1 MFIKELKIVNFRNY
15 KTLDIKLSNH
25 INIIYGNNA
34 QGKTNILESIYVLG
48 ITKSHRSFTLEDLIM
63 NGETQSK
70 ISGIVEK
77 NNMESLFE
85 IILSTKKKKYMIDS
99 DEIKKTSDYIS
110 NMNIIIF
117 YPEDLEIIKGSPDIR
132 RRYLNLELSQLYN
145 NYYRVLS
152 DYNKILKI
160 RNDYLK
166 KMQKGIKVDENYFM
180 IITEYLI
187 QKSVFIYRARNKFI
201 NKLNSYA
208 KNIFWEIMHLEG
220 FHLKYKTNFEFKE
233 YSETEIKEQLK
244 SKFEIEKSNEIKAGN
259 TLYGPHRDDFE
270 FYLGNNNLKSYGS
283 QGQQRVAVLS
293 IKLAEIEIFKNYSK
307 TSPILLLDDVFSELD
322 DEKKNNLL
330 KYINDDI
337 QTIITTTDLENI
349 DEAIIKKAELFKIES
364 GSVVEKLEEVKE
376 ND

>member
-63 NGETQSK
+63 NGESQAK
-70 ISGIVEK
+70 ISGKVEK
-77 NNMESLFE
+77 NGIESLYE
-85 IILSTKKKKYMIDS
+85 INLNTMKKKYKIDS

-145 NYYRVLS
+145 NYYRVLN
-152 DYNKILKI
+152 DYNKLLKI

-180 IITEYLI
+180 IVTEYLI
-187 QKSVFIYRARNKFI
+187 DKATFIYRARNKFT

-208 KNIFWEIMHLEG
+208 TKIFWEIMHLEG
-220 FHLKYKTNFEFKE
+220 FSLKYKTNFDFKE
-233 YSETEIKEQLK
+233 YTESEIKEQLK
-244 SKFEIEKSNEIKAGN
+244 VKFEREKSAEVKSGN

-349 DEAIIKKAELFKIES
+349 DDAIIKKSKLFKIES
-364 GSVVEKLEEVKE
+364 GCVVEKLEEVKE

>member
-63 NGETQSK
+63 NGEAQAK
-70 ISGIVEK
+70 ISGKVEK
-77 NNMESLFE
+77 NGIESLYE
-85 IILSTKKKKYMIDS
+85 INLNTTKKKYKIDS

-117 YPEDLEIIKGSPDIR
+117 YPEDLEVIKGSPDIR

-145 NYYRVLS
+145 NYYRVLN
-152 DYNKILKI
+152 DYNKLLKI

-180 IITEYLI
+180 IVTEYLI
-187 QKSVFIYRARNKFI
+187 DKAIFIYRARNKFI

-208 KNIFWEIMHLEG
+208 TKIFWEIMHLEG
-220 FHLKYKTNFEFKE
+220 FNLKYKTNFDFKE
-233 YSETEIKEQLK
+233 YTESEIKEQLK
-244 SKFEIEKSNEIKAGN
+244 AKFESEKSAEVKSGN

-349 DEAIIKKAELFKIES
+349 DDAIIKKSKLFKIES
-364 GSVVEKLEEVKE
+364 GCVVEKLEEVKE

>member
-1 MFIKELKIVNFRNY
+1 MILKELKIANFRNY
-15 KTLDIKLSNH
+15 KSLNIKLSDR

-48 ITKSHRSFTLEDLIM
+48 ITKSHRSFIDDDLIM
-63 NGETQSK
+63 NGENVSK
-70 ISGIVEK
+70 ISGNIEK
-77 NNMESLFE
+77 NGINSLFE
-85 IILSTKKKKYMIDS
+85 INLNKTKKKYKIDN
-99 DEIKKTSDYIS
+99 DDIKKTSDYIS

-117 YPEDLEIIKGSPDIR
+117 YPEDLEIIKGSPGIR
-132 RRYLNLELSQLYN
+132 RKFLNLELSQLYN

-152 DYNKILKI
+152 DYNKLLKI

-166 KMQKGIKVDENYFM
+166 KMQKNIKVDENYFA

-187 QKSVFIYRARNKFI
+187 DKAVFIYRARNKFI

-208 KNIFWEIMHLEG
+208 SNIYYEIMHLEG
-220 FHLKYKTNFEFKE
+220 FNLKYKTNLDLKD
-233 YSETEIKEQLK
+233 YSESEIKEQIK
-244 SKFEIEKSNEIKAGN
+244 AKFESDKQLEIRLGN
-259 TLYGPHRDDFE
+259 TLYGPHRDDFD
-270 FYLGNNNLKSYGS
+270 FYLGENNLKCYGS
-283 QGQQRVAVLS
+283 QGQQRLAVIS

-330 KYINDDI
+330 KYIKDDI

-349 DEAIIKKAELFKIES
+349 DDSIIKSSKLFKIEA
-364 GSVVEKLEEVKE
+364 GCVVEEKEEVEE

>member
-1 MFIKELKIVNFRNY
+1 MVLKELKIINFRNY
-15 KTLDIKLSNH
+15 KSLNIKLSDR

-48 ITKSHRSFTLEDLIM
+48 ITKSHRSFIDDDLIM
-63 NGETQSK
+63 NGENVSK
-70 ISGIVEK
+70 ISGNIEK
-77 NNMESLFE
+77 NGINSLFE
-85 IILSTKKKKYMIDS
+85 INLNKTKKKYKIDN
-99 DEIKKTSDYIS
+99 DDIKKTSDYIS

-117 YPEDLEIIKGSPDIR
+117 YPEDLEIIKGSPGIR
-132 RRYLNLELSQLYN
+132 RKFLNLELSQLYN

-152 DYNKILKI
+152 DYNKLLKI

-166 KMQKGIKVDENYFM
+166 KMQKNIKVDDNYFA

-187 QKSVFIYRARNKFI
+187 DKAVFIYRARNKFI

-208 KNIFWEIMHLEG
+208 SNIYFEIMHLEG
-220 FHLKYKTNFEFKE
+220 FSLKYKTNLDLKD
-233 YSETEIKEQLK
+233 YSESEIKEQLK
-244 SKFEIEKSNEIKAGN
+244 SKFESDKQLEIRLGN
-259 TLYGPHRDDFE
+259 TLHGPHRDDFE
-270 FYLGNNNLKSYGS
+270 FYLGENNLKCYGS
-283 QGQQRVAVLS
+283 QGQQRLAVIS

-337 QTIITTTDLENI
+337 QTIITTTDLEHI
-349 DEAIIKKAELFKIES
+349 DDSIIKSSKLFKIEA
-364 GSVVEKLEEVKE
+364 GTVVEEKEEVEE

>member
-63 NGETQSK
+63 NGESQAK
-70 ISGIVEK
+70 ISGNVEK
-77 NNMESLFE
+77 NGIESLYE
-85 IILSTKKKKYMIDS
+85 INLNTTKKKYKIDS

-145 NYYRVLS
+145 NYYRVLN
-152 DYNKILKI
+152 DYNKLLKI

-166 KMQKGIKVDENYFM
+166 KMQKCIKVDENYFM
-180 IITEYLI
+180 IVTEYLI
-187 QKSVFIYRARNKFI
+187 DKAVFIYRARNKFI

-208 KNIFWEIMHLEG
+208 TKIFWEIMHLEG
-220 FHLKYKTNFEFKE
+220 FNLKYKTNFDFKE
-233 YSETEIKEQLK
+233 YTESEIKEQLK
-244 SKFEIEKSNEIKAGN
+244 DKFEREKSAEVKSGN

-349 DEAIIKKAELFKIES
+349 DDAIIKKSKLFKIES
-364 GSVVEKLEEVKE
+364 GCVVEKLEEVKE

>member
-63 NGETQSK
+63 NGESQAK
-70 ISGIVEK
+70 ISGNVEK
-77 NNMESLFE
+77 NGIESLYE
-85 IILSTKKKKYMIDS
+85 INLNTMKKKYKIDS

-145 NYYRVLS
+145 NYYRVLN
-152 DYNKILKI
+152 DYNKLLKI

-180 IITEYLI
+180 IVSEYLI
-187 QKSVFIYRARNKFI
+187 DKAVFIYRARNKFI

-208 KNIFWEIMHLEG
+208 TKIFWEIMHLEG
-220 FHLKYKTNFEFKE
+220 FNLKYKTNFDFKE
-233 YSETEIKEQLK
+233 YTESEIKEQLK
-244 SKFEIEKSNEIKAGN
+244 AKFESEKSAEAKSGN

-330 KYINDDI
+330 KYIKDDI

-349 DEAIIKKAELFKIES
+349 DDAIIKKSKLFKIES
-364 GSVVEKLEEVKE
+364 GCVVEKLEEVKE

>member
-15 KTLDIKLSNH
+15 KTLDIKLSKH

-63 NGETQSK
+63 NGESQAK
-70 ISGIVEK
+70 ISGIIEK
-77 NNMESLFE
+77 NNMESFFE

-180 IITEYLI
+180 IISEYLI
-187 QKSVFIYRARNKFI
+187 QKSIFIYRARNKFI

-208 KNIFWEIMHLEG
+208 EKIFWEIMHIEG
-220 FHLKYKTNFEFKE
+220 FHLKYRTNFELKE
-233 YSETEIKEQLK
+233 YSENEIKEQLK
-244 SKFEIEKSNEIKAGN
+244 SKFESEKSNEVKAGN

-349 DEAIIKKAELFKIES
+349 DETIIKKAQLFKIES

>member
-1 MFIKELKIVNFRNY
+1 M
-15 KTLDIKLSNH
+15 
-25 INIIYGNNA
+25 
-34 QGKTNILESIYVLG
+34 
-48 ITKSHRSFTLEDLIM
+48 
-63 NGETQSK
+63 
-70 ISGIVEK
+70 
-77 NNMESLFE
+77 
-85 IILSTKKKKYMIDS
+85 
-99 DEIKKTSDYIS
+99 
-110 NMNIIIF
+110 
-117 YPEDLEIIKGSPDIR
+117 
-132 RRYLNLELSQLYN
+132 
-145 NYYRVLS
+145 
-152 DYNKILKI
+152 
-160 RNDYLK
+160 
-166 KMQKGIKVDENYFM
+166 
-180 IITEYLI
+180 
-187 QKSVFIYRARNKFI
+187 
-201 NKLNSYA
+201 
-208 KNIFWEIMHLEG
+208 
-220 FHLKYKTNFEFKE
+220 KYKTNFEFKE

-244 SKFEIEKSNEIKAGN
+244 SKFESENSYEIKAGN

-349 DEAIIKKAELFKIES
+349 DETIIKKAQLFKIES